1 MRLMTDM
8 VLPGSGP
15 YTKSVTRR
23 YSIPALAKDAQA
35 GTAGFRL
42 KASISDL
49 TSDFYSFVFIHRKNN
64 TEPCPFLGSWSVQNL
79 TSLLGLP
86 SLGCLTL
93 CNEKFH
99 RLK

>member
-1 MRLMTDM
+1 MTDM

-15 YTKSVTRR
+15 YTKSVTRS

-49 TSDFYSFVFIHRKNN
+49 TSDFFPLCSSIEKITHSLAPSWGPGLYRILQACLDYLPLAVSPFVMKNFI
-64 TEPCPFLGSWSVQNL
+64 G
-79 TSLLGLP
+79 
-86 SLGCLTL
+86 
-93 CNEKFH
+93 
-99 RLK
+99 